1 MALPKLLDDLAV
13 ISKLGDYP
21 ATDDNLS
28 TEEFKAKF
36 DEAALRLQEFLNKTL
51 IPAIEMSGGGGSGGG
66 NVETDE
72 EGNAH
77 ISGNGDTIVNVGTPE
92 KPTDA
97 ANKEYVDRVV
107 VEKVTE
113 KVIYVETKEDGSEV
127 EHVSGGNQTI
137 VNVAAPEKATDAVN
151 KAYADEIKE
160 IAQAAVKRAGDTMEG
175 NLNFGG
181 YRAKGLAAPAE
192 GTDAVNKDYADA
204 LGTVK
209 ETIFA
214 NGNTT
219 SAFAAQSKTV
229 SNLSDFDEFRVECYG
244 DSGVT
249 QIGALKATEIVLNDS
264 KEVRAVVYATVGYN
278 GSVVQVFRNFVFSGT
293 KIQIGDCYMAGGTGT
308 SLTVLNTMLIPT
320 KIVGIIY
327 GKAAGTLPEAEGVLF
342 G

>member
-113 KVIYVETKEDGSEV
+113 KVIYVETKPDGSKE
-127 EHVSGGNQTI
+127 EHISGGNTTI
-137 VNVAAPEKATDAVN
+137 VQVANPVNNTDAANKQYVDTKVAKSGDTMSGNLNMGGFSVKGVATPTENGDAVN
-151 KAYADEIKE
+151 KSYAD
-160 IAQAAVKRAGDTMEG
+160 
-175 NLNFGG
+175 N
-181 YRAKGLAAPAE
+181 
-192 GTDAVNKDYADA
+192 

-229 SNLSDFDEFRVECYG
+229 ANLADFDEFRVECYG

-293 KIQIGDCYMAGGTGT
+293 KIQIGDCYMAEGTGT

-320 KIVGIIY
+320 KIIGIKY
-327 GKAAGTLPEAEGVLF
+327 GGAGIENLPRAEEVLF